1 MTDPMDR
8 KITAVIGALPEV
20 QGFALARFS
29 RSKPETSFA
38 DWILTLSRERAETFY
53 EQFYHKYGHAS
64 IADLAH
70 VGLAVEHI
78 SIVAAITLLDEPL
91 LDAQERST
99 RYMDFTHASFHT
111 PQEIRGT
118 PHQQIYESLCMRLFE
133 EYRTFH
139 AALVSFLEAKH
150 APARRDAGRTSN
162 IFGGQEDRD
171 GAGSAARPPKMED
184 KAFQET
190 VKAKAFDLARYLLPA
205 STLTGVGIVASGR
218 TLERHIS
225 RLLGEELTEMNEIG
239 RELKESLTSRAA
251 LNPVHLRVG
260 ETLTKAG
267 AAGSGIGSLQE
278 EIDFHTYKDCVPL
291 PTLVKYAEARAYEK
305 KTRERIREW
314 IGRKLRDLPGPEGG
328 RGVALCRPD
337 TLESEIATG
346 LLYSDLPHSFGQ
358 IAGFLRS
365 KPKLRDELVA
375 LAYEDRDARD
385 DPPRETAAGFE
396 LVFDICMDNGSFRDL
411 HRHRNMIQIL
421 KPFDHRLGYDTPEEI
436 HQAGMHERYHRIHQ
450 DVIQFAQRLH
460 EDVPLAVEYALPL
473 SFRRRALFKMTFKQL
488 QYLVELRSKPSGH
501 FSYRDIAHRM
511 HAAFQETHPALAG
524 LIRVSPFRPEDFFV
538 R

>member
-1 MTDPMDR
+1 MER
-8 KITAVIGALPEV
+8 KVTVVIGALPEV

-38 DWILTLSRERAETFY
+38 DWILTLSQERAETFY

-70 VGLAVEHI
+70 VGLAVEHV

-111 PQEIRGT
+111 PREIAGT
-118 PHQQIYESLCMRLFE
+118 PHQQTYESLGAQLFE
-133 EYRTFH
+133 EYRSFH
-139 AALVSFLEAKH
+139 DSFVSFLAAK
-150 APARRDAGRTSN
+150 
-162 IFGGQEDRD
+162 FGPTRSPRMD
-171 GAGSAARPPKMED
+171 D

-190 VKAKAFDLARYLLPA
+190 VKAKAFDLARYLLPS

-218 TLERHIS
+218 TLERHIA
-225 RLLGEELTEMNEIG
+225 RLLSNELAEMREIG
-239 RELKESLTSRAA
+239 GEMKSALTARAA

-260 ETLTKAG
+260 ETLAKAG
-267 AAGSGIGSLQE
+267 AADWSTGDLRK

-291 PTLVKYAEARAYEK
+291 PTLVKYAEARPYAS
-305 KTRERIREW
+305 RMRGRMREW

-328 RGVALCRPD
+328 RGVALCHPD
-337 TLESEIATG
+337 SIEAEMAAG
-346 LLYSDLPHSFGQ
+346 LLYSELPHSFGQ

-375 LAYEDRDARD
+375 LAFEDRDPKD

-411 HRHRNMIQIL
+411 HRHRNMVQIL
-421 KPFDHRLGYDTPEEI
+421 KPFDHRLGYDTPEEV
-436 HQAGMHERYHRIHQ
+436 HEAGLHERYHRIHQ

-460 EDVPLAVEYALPL
+460 ADVPAAVEYVLPL

-501 FSYRDIAHRM
+501 FSYRDIARQIHT
-511 HAAFQETHPALAG
+511 AFKEVHPALAG